1 MTRPSSFRLRML
13 AKVVLGLFAAQA
25 APWAM
30 AYNLGSVSAEGS
42 GAPLPTQGPATQE
55 SPTQA
60 SLTATEPQT
69 IISQQYISNNL
80 SPAADYNDI
89 AAIAPS
95 VWNVSPNGAGAGDAP
110 AVTMRSFQDGQYNVT
125 FDGIPF
131 YDGADFTHHVT
142 AYFMAFDTK
151 DMVIDRG
158 PGGAAMLG
166 QATYGGTMMMHS
178 KDPEGTHGV
187 TAYAGYGSFATKQV
201 GVRYDTGMLQNYGDL
216 SAFISYKH
224 MDSQGFLTNNPAS
237 RDNVFMK
244 FIKPLSGDSALI
256 FVSMLNRSRQN
267 LSPGALLG
275 PGAVGVTG
283 SVPNSMAQN
292 GYNYGYNNNP
302 GSQSY
307 WGYNSDQFKTDFE
320 YLGYQSRSGNWQFD
334 NKVYTYSYRHDAS
347 ITNNPNG
354 ATAAFTDGSIGGLGV
369 DANGAPLAGATDV
382 GGQYQLTHYR
392 SVGDVMRFTRS
403 YGLNDLKFGLW
414 LDHQVHNST
423 GQVVD
428 FTNPGAAPSGL
439 LLQAENSTTTT
450 IQPYAEFV
458 WRPTD
463 KWAITPGLKYNSFT
477 RKYVGGALPADPGAG
492 VTATPSFAANKTW
505 GAMLPNF
512 DAHYYLNDQ
521 TAFYGQFAEGLLA
534 PTWAAFTHNS
544 TAAGALA
551 SAGSDAAQKTKNYQI
566 GATWKTPDITL
577 AGDLYYITNSNFLN
591 RYSAGAYSVFQ
602 DLGTAT
608 FKGIEGEASYYI
620 GHGFD
625 VFANASVNDSA
636 SPNGVVQMAPQ
647 NTAAAGLTYAM
658 GPYYASLTTKK
669 IGGRYAGQ
677 DAAGNPVHFGSYAV
691 TDLAMAY
698 SFTQKT
704 KVDVQVGNLFNR
716 QEPIMSVAN
725 GIANNNPLFYNILGR
740 NVNVTVTTSFF

>member
-95 VWNVSPNGAGAGDAP
+95 VWNVSPNGPGAGDAP

-201 GVRYDTGMLQNYGDL
+201 GVRYDTGMLQNYGDM
-216 SAFISYKH
+216 SAFVSYKH
-224 MDSQGFLTNNPAS
+224 MDSKGFLTNNPSS

-244 FIKPLSGDSALI
+244 MVKPLSGDSALI
-256 FVSMLNRSRQN
+256 FVAMLNRARQHVSIGSL
-267 LSPGALLG
+267 LSPNVPGG
-275 PGAVGVTG
+275 PA
-283 SVPNSMAQN
+283 PNSVAQD
-292 GYNYGYNNNP
+292 GYNYGYSNNP
-302 GSQSY
+302 LSQSY
-307 WGYNSDQFKTDFE
+307 WGYNGDQFKSDFE
-320 YLGYQSRSGNWQFD
+320 YLGYQSRSGNWQVD
-334 NKVYTYSYRHDAS
+334 NKAYTYSYRHDA
-347 ITNNPNG
+347 I
-354 ATAAFTDGSIGGLGV
+354 LGN
-369 DANGAPLAGATDV
+369 DANGAQAISSNTFSPTGVTTAIP
-382 GGQYQLTHYR
+382 GQYQLSHYR
-392 SVGDVMRFTRS
+392 SVGDVIRFTRS

-414 LDHQVHNST
+414 LDHQIHNST
-423 GQVVD
+423 GQNVN
-428 FTNPGAAPSGL
+428 FLSYSLTGPGSAFN
-439 LLQAENSTTTT
+439 QAENSSTTT
-450 IQPYAEFV
+450 IQPYVEYV
-458 WRPTD
+458 WHPSD
-463 KWAITPGLKYNSFT
+463 KWAVTPGVKYNEFT
-477 RKYVGGALPADPGAG
+477 RKYNDGVNNFMVDKSWGAALPSID
-492 VTATPSFAANKTW
+492 V
-505 GAMLPNF
+505 
-512 DAHYYLNDQ
+512 HYYLNDQ
-521 TAFYGQFAEGLLA
+521 TAIYAQAAEGLLA
-534 PTWAAFTHNS
+534 PAWSVFTHNS
-544 TAAGALA
+544 TGQTAQQAANSI
-551 SAGSDAAQKTKNYQI
+551 SAQRTKNYQI
-566 GATWKTPDITL
+566 GTTWKTPDITL
-577 AGDLYYITNSNFLN
+577 AGDVYYITNSNFYN
-591 RYSAGAYSVFQ
+591 KFSPAPGFTEFQ
-602 DLGTAT
+602 DLGAAT

-636 SPNGVVQMAPQ
+636 APGGPVQNAPQ
-647 NTAAAGLTYAM
+647 NTAAAGVTYQM

-669 IGGRYAGQ
+669 IGGRYSGY
-677 DAAGNPVHFGSYAV
+677 DINNNPIHFGSYSV
-691 TDLAMAY
+691 TDLALAY
-698 SFTQKT
+698 NINQGT
-704 KVDVQVGNLFNR
+704 KVNVQLGNLFNR
-716 QEPIMSVAN
+716 QEYIMSPGN
-725 GIANNNPLFYNILGR
+725 TANNGNPLYYMIVGR
-740 NVNVTVTTSFF
+740 NVNVMLTTSFW